1 MIDEYNDI
9 PVLFC
14 KKCLSLLIKSDMFIG
29 DYCAECGG
37 TDIGET
43 HIEDWEILYLRKYNK
58 KF

>member
-1 MIDEYNDI
+1 
-9 PVLFC
+9 
-14 KKCLSLLIKSDMFIG
+14 MFIG